1 MSSTEALFKS
11 IDDAADKIR
20 IEKESEWERE
30 YERKTESYKR
40 VSECEFLMHSSGF
53 PAPDPL
59 CLNPKRS
66 KITTPC
72 LTYPRDCLGADCPLF
87 Q

>member
-1 MSSTEALFKS
+1 MLNTEQAFKS
-11 IDDAADKIR
+11 IDDAADKVR
-20 IEKESEWERE
+20 IEREAEWERE

-53 PAPDPL
+53 PDPDPV
-59 CLNPKRS
+59 CRNPKRS
-66 KITTPC
+66 MIKSRGLI
-72 LTYPRDCLGADCPLF
+72 YFRDCLGADCPLF